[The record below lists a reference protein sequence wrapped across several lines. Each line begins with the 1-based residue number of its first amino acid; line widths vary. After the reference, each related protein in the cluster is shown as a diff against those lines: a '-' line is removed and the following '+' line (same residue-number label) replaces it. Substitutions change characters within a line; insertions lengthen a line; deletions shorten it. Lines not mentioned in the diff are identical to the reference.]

1 IRDRNVTGDQTRALP
16 ICSEATP
23 ATASTKSP
31 GAFLGFLP
39 LIVPLLLIVANTVG
53 TAIDK
58 DAQGQ
63 LSGDA
68 YEPSAWVAPL
78 AFFGNPVVALIIG
91 LALAVYTLLPRMT
104 SRDSVQGWLADG
116 AASA

>member
-1 IRDRNVTGDQTRALP
+1 VYARWIGPKLEPALYAQVRHDVYTGSIASQKDAGSAPGPSGGSGPADDSASSSTADEADRFEVN
-16 ICSEATP
+16 P
-23 ATASTKSP
+23 ATDSTKSP

-68 YEPSAWVAPL
+68 YEPSSW
-78 AFFGNPVVALIIG
+78 
-91 LALAVYTLLPRMT
+91 
-104 SRDSVQGWLADG
+104 
-116 AASA
+116 

>member
-1 IRDRNVTGDQTRALP
+1 AGSAPGPSGGSGPAGDSTSSSTADESDRVEVN
-16 ICSEATP
+16 P
-23 ATASTKSP
+23 ATGSTKSP

-68 YEPSAWVAPL
+68 YEPSSWVAPL

-91 LALAVYTLLPRMT
+91 LVL
-104 SRDSVQGWLADG
+104 
-116 AASA
+116 